1 METHMESQGRLSVKS
16 VISIQYF
23 IYFCILGVYLPYF
36 NLYCYHLGF
45 SGFEIGILS
54 SVRSVTLVIF
64 ALAWGSLADR
74 RRMRRPIYIG
84 CAAVSAALWALF
96 LFNRQFVPMLVVTF
110 FYGMFFSPL
119 ISFLEAV
126 TINLLGRESRQYGR
140 IRAWGSL
147 SFVTTVIVVGKLIG
161 GMPADIVIVLILGGS
176 IALSLSAFGIPE
188 TTNREKVPLFSSHA
202 RFLLSRRALV
212 FFASSLLMLVSHGAY
227 YGFFSIHLENLG
239 YGSTFIGFAWALA
252 SIAEILVMIKS
263 EDIFKRFT
271 LENVLMFS
279 FLAAILRWILLSFAD
294 SVTVILLAQLLH
306 AMTYGTFHMAS
317 ILYMDR
323 LSPERS
329 KTLGQAVNNA
339 LTYGVG
345 LMIGFY
351 FSGVLYESRG
361 GFVLFLISSGVAAGA
376 YFIFRVFGGRGE
388 GRDIDGQ

>member
-1 METHMESQGRLSVKS
+1 MGKES
-16 VISIQYF
+16 
-23 IYFCILGVYLPYF
+23 P
-36 NLYCYHLGF
+36 
-45 SGFEIGILS
+45 
-54 SVRSVTLVIF
+54 
-64 ALAWGSLADR
+64 
-74 RRMRRPIYIG
+74 
-84 CAAVSAALWALF
+84 
-96 LFNRQFVPMLVVTF
+96 
-110 FYGMFFSPL
+110 
-119 ISFLEAV
+119 
-126 TINLLGRESRQYGR
+126 QYGR

-147 SFVTTVIVVGKLIG
+147 SFVATVIVVGKLIG
-161 GMPADIVIVLILGGS
+161 GTSVDIVLVLILGGS
-176 IALSLSAFGIPE
+176 VALGFSAIGIPE
-188 TTNREKVPLFSSHA
+188 AVNREKASLFSSHA
-202 RFLLSRRALV
+202 RFLLSRPALV

-279 FLAAILRWILLSFAD
+279 FLAAILRWVLLSFAA
-294 SVTVILLAQLLH
+294 SVVVILLAQVLH

-323 LSPERS
+323 LSPDRS

-351 FSGVLYESRG
+351 FSGVLYESQG
-361 GFVLFLISSGVAAGA
+361 GFMLFLLSSIVAAAA
-376 YFIFRVFGGRGE
+376 YFVFRMFSVKGSAGRIGNSA
-388 GRDIDGQ
+388 